1 MAWTLPRLG
10 RYGLAA
16 LLGLLATA
24 TLAQGTVQ
32 AVPALSGHV
41 IDHTATLSAAQQ
53 QAIESKLAAFEQ
65 SAGTQ
70 LVVLVVPTTAPE
82 DIASYANRVGNSW
95 KIGRKDVGDGL
106 LLIVAKNDRKL
117 RIEVAKALEGAV
129 PDLAAKQVID
139 QAIAPRFKQGDFAGG
154 IEAGVDRLLQLLQKE
169 APALEQAAIQAG
181 TQAAQSAAA
190 QIEADMDAAKGHYLL
205 TLLGLF
211 VLSSAVLSP
220 VGGGLFTCI
229 FGGLGYTIASVTT
242 LVSYLGSTWYWSAVI
257 GPAVLA
263 LLGFIVLMLQPSTPK
278 SQAATTSPRKIAKS
292 DSGTSWWTSSTS
304 GSSSDS
310 SGGGFFSSGGGGD
323 FGGGGASGD
332 W

>member
-1 MAWTLPRLG
+1 MAWTLPTLG

-16 LLGLLATA
+16 LLGLLAA
-24 TLAQGTVQ
+24 AALAQDTVQ
-32 AVPALSGHV
+32 AVPTLSGHV
-41 IDHTATLSAAQQ
+41 MDRTATLSTAQQ
-53 QAIESKLAAFEQ
+53 EAIEAKLAAFEQ

-154 IEAGVDRLLQLLQKE
+154 IAAGVDRLLQLLQKE
-169 APALEQAAIQAG
+169 APALEQAG
-181 TQAAQSAAA
+181 TNTAQSSAAQA
-190 QIEADMDAAKGHYLL
+190 EADMDAAKGRYLL

-211 VLSSAVLSP
+211 VLSSALMSP

-229 FGGLGYTIASVTT
+229 FGGLGYAIASVAT
-242 LVSYLGSTWYWSAVI
+242 LVSPLGSTWYWSAVI
-257 GPAVLA
+257 GPALLA

-278 SQAATTSPRKIAKS
+278 SQAAKTSSRKAIKS
-292 DSGTSWWTSSTS
+292 DSDTSWWTSNASD
-304 GSSSDS
+304 SSSGS
-310 SGGGFFSSGGGGD
+310 SGGGGFSSGGGGD